1 VDAAEV
7 SAEPELW
14 ARRAAASFGATVVLK
29 GHTTLVCGASA
40 SFRITAPT
48 TWLATAGT
56 GDSLAG
62 ILGALV
68 ATHFAAVNED
78 EGLMARLAA
87 TAVLVHG
94 LAAHK
99 AGAGGPFTVL
109 GLNAAIPA
117 VIGDLQN

>member
-1 VDAAEV
+1 
-7 SAEPELW
+7 
-14 ARRAAASFGATVVLK
+14 VVLK